1 MFLRSLARHV
11 TGLLWLG
18 LIAAG
23 TILTRP
29 AHAGAP
35 FVTDDPGTP
44 EHFEINLAVQARHSA
59 GQTTGFAPSLE
70 INYAAAENVQLH
82 FLVPLAF
89 SHVSGDR
96 TRWSTGDT
104 EFGVKYRFL
113 DSSEEDWFPSAA
125 VFPIVFAPTGDED
138 RGLGTG
144 HTRAFLPLWLGK
156 EFGDWTAFG
165 GGGYGINP
173 GSGHRNYLFVGAGI
187 TRKITEDLRLGAEVF
202 RQSKTEDDG
211 KDAIGFNL
219 GGVYDISDRH
229 HILLSAGRGLRNAS
243 ETNEFSTYIAY
254 QLTF

>member
-1 MFLRSLARHV
+1 MSFRSSPRRCAAGVLLL
-11 TGLLWLG
+11 GLLG
-18 LIAAG
+18 AG
-23 TILTRP
+23 TS
-29 AHAGAP
+29 AQAGAP

-44 EHFEINLAVQARHSA
+44 EHFEINLAVQATHAA
-59 GQTTGFAPSLE
+59 GQTTGFAPALE
-70 INYAAAENVQLH
+70 VNYAAAENVQLH
-82 FLVPLAF
+82 VLVPLAF
-89 SHVSGDR
+89 NHETGNK

-113 DSSEEDWFPSAA
+113 DAEEEDWFPSAA

-156 EFGDWTAFG
+156 EFGEWIAFG

-173 GSGHRNYLFVGAGI
+173 GRGNRNYLFVGAGL
-187 TRKITEDLRLGAEVF
+187 TRKITDDLRLGGELF
-202 RQSKTEDDG
+202 RTSKTEDDR
-211 KDAIGFNL
+211 KDAVGFNL

-229 HILLSAGRGLRNAS
+229 HILISAGRGLRNVS